1 MEFDFTFLF
10 HCYHRDILLT
20 HTNESKEKQIIFIS
34 KIIVKKIDIFDGL
47 RQLRKLII
55 KNINQKTLTAPQRLK
70 NRQLVLKMIVLT
82 VKERNYFNEVR

>member
-1 MEFDFTFLF
+1 M
-10 HCYHRDILLT
+10 
-20 HTNESKEKQIIFIS
+20 
-34 KIIVKKIDIFDGL
+34 KKIDIFDGL